1 MTSDRPQPAASAQ
14 GPAPSATEAFVWIWL
29 PGALEPV
36 IAGRIELDGG
46 VYAFNYG
53 RSYLERADA
62 IPIYAPELP
71 LQRGR
76 IPPNAPLDMAGCLRD
91 GAPDAWGRRVIINRL
106 TGLRG
111 EAANSIDF
119 DELTFMLNSGSDR
132 IGALDFQT
140 SADRY
145 QPREQDNATLEE
157 LLEAAE
163 RVERGEPI
171 PPALDKALF
180 HGSSIGGARPKA
192 LIQDG
197 EDKFIAK
204 FSATNDTMAVVK
216 AEFVAMRLAA
226 EVGLDVAPVQ
236 LTKASGKDVLLVRR
250 FDREWNGAGWTRRAM
265 VSALTMFGLSEMQ
278 ARYAS
283 YVDLA
288 EMVRARFTDPQ
299 ATLREL
305 FGRMVFNVLTGNTDD
320 HARNHAAFWDG
331 ANLTLTPAYDI
342 CPQPRNGREANQAML
357 VNGEDKRSRLES
369 CRLSAQNFLLND
381 RDAHDLI
388 DGQIK
393 TITRL
398 WGSICDEAALSEVER
413 GYLWRRQF
421 LNDYAFDG
429 YAEGTLGQVQSRLR
443 EHVPAEVSLSDEL
456 IADRRQASEQE

>member
-1 MTSDRPQPAASAQ
+1 VTAVAAQ
-14 GPAPSATEAFVWIWL
+14 GPILPATEAFVWIWL
-29 PGALEPV
+29 PGALEPI
-36 IAGRIELDGG
+36 IAGRIELNGDI
-46 VYAFNYG
+46 YTFNYG

-62 IPIYAPELP
+62 MPIYAPELP

-76 IPPNAPLDMAGCLRD
+76 IIPQTPLDMAGCLRD

-106 TGLRG
+106 TGLRSN
-111 EAANSIDF
+111 AAHNVEF
-119 DELTFMLNSGSDR
+119 DELTYMLNSGSDR

-145 QPREQDNATLEE
+145 QPREQDNAALEE

-171 PPALDKALF
+171 PQALDKALF

-204 FSATNDTMAVVK
+204 FSAANDTMAVVK

-226 EVGLDVAPVQ
+226 GVGLDVAPVR
-236 LTKASGKDVLLVRR
+236 LARASGKDVLLVRR
-250 FDREWNGAGWTRRAM
+250 FDREWNGTGWTRRAM
-265 VSALTMFGLSEMQ
+265 VSALTMFGLGEMQ

-288 EMVRARFTDPQ
+288 EMVRTRFTDPQ

-305 FGRMVFNVLTGNTDD
+305 FGRLVFNVLTGNTDD

-331 ANLTLTPAYDI
+331 ANLTLTKAYDI

-357 VNGEDKRSRLES
+357 VNGEDKRSLVES
-369 CRLSAQNFLLND
+369 CRLSASNFLLSD
-381 RDAHDLI
+381 RDARDLI
-388 DGQIK
+388 NHQV
-393 TITRL
+393 TSITQL
-398 WGSICDEAALSEVER
+398 WGGICDEAELSKVDR

-421 LNDYAFDG
+421 LNDCAFEGYTDG
-429 YAEGTLGQVQSRLR
+429 APQL
-443 EHVPAEVSLSDEL
+443 
-456 IADRRQASEQE
+456 